1 MNVQIIEH
9 NGVPEYAV
17 IPFAEWQAITDRLE
31 DMEDITDA
39 SVISTAIASGEE
51 TFPHE
56 FSKRL
61 TAGDSPLKVW
71 REYRGFTLDAL
82 GKNCG
87 VTAAAL
93 SQIETGK
100 RSPVSNY
107 SANLANFPVFLI
119 VIWMICMMLAHCMTA
134 NYRITKL

>member
-1 MNVQIIEH
+1 MNVQIIEY

-17 IPFAEWQAITDRLE
+17 IPFAEWQTLTERLE
-31 DMEDITDA
+31 DMEDIADA
-39 SVISTAIASGEE
+39 RIISAAIAAGEE

-61 TAGDSPLKVW
+61 TAGESPFKVW
-71 REYRGFTLDAL
+71 REYRGFTLASL
-82 GKNCG
+82 GSICG

-100 RSPVSNY
+100 RSLSVELLN
-107 SANLANFPVFLI
+107 
-119 VIWMICMMLAHCMTA
+119 
-134 NYRITKL
+134 KLSRVLNCDMDDLYVVDDLDMAS

>member
-17 IPFAEWQAITDRLE
+17 IPFAEWQALTDRLE
-31 DMEDITDA
+31 DMEDIADA
-39 SVISTAIASGEE
+39 RLISAAIAGGEE

-61 TAGDSPLKVW
+61 TSGESPLKVW
-71 REYRGFTLDAL
+71 REYRSFTLAAL
-82 GKNCG
+82 GKLCG
-87 VTAAAL
+87 VSAAAL

-100 RSPVSNY
+100 RSPSVDLLSKL
-107 SANLANFPVFLI
+107 SRILGCDMDDLHEADKLD
-119 VIWMICMMLAHCMTA
+119 MTA
-134 NYRITKL
+134 

>member
-1 MNVQIIEH
+1 MNVQIIEQ

-17 IPFAEWQAITDRLE
+17 IPFAQWQSITNRLE
-31 DMEDITDA
+31 ELEDIADA
-39 SVISTAIASGEE
+39 KSIAAAIAAGEE

-61 TAGDSPLKVW
+61 TAGESPLKVW
-71 REYRGFTLDAL
+71 REYRCFTLAAL
-82 GKNCG
+82 AKQCG

-100 RSPVSNY
+100 RSPSVDLLSK
-107 SANLANFPVFLI
+107 LARSLNCDMDDLHDAEDFK
-119 VIWMICMMLAHCMTA
+119 MAA
-134 NYRITKL
+134 

>member
-17 IPFAEWQAITDRLE
+17 IPFAEWQTLTDRLE
-31 DMEDITDA
+31 DMEDIADA
-39 SVISTAIASGEE
+39 RIISAAIAAGEE

-61 TAGDSPLKVW
+61 TAGESPLRVW
-71 REYRGFTLDAL
+71 REYRGFTLAAL
-82 GKNCG
+82 GNICG

-100 RSPVSNY
+100 RSLSVELLS
-107 SANLANFPVFLI
+107 
-119 VIWMICMMLAHCMTA
+119 
-134 NYRITKL
+134 KLSRALNCDMDDLYEVDGLDMAA